1 LNVYPGTPGF
11 PGSGRAWSIHPH
23 ELDFDPEGAIMPEE
37 TPSNQIQPPAPQSGL
52 SDSAAAG
59 LSYITF
65 IPAIIFLATAPYNRS
80 ANVRFHAWQSIFL
93 TIAYVVIRVGLIILG
108 HIPFMGLLL
117 IPVSILIG
125 LGFFV
130 LWLIVMIKAF
140 NGQRFKIPVI
150 GDFAEKQANS

>member
-1 LNVYPGTPGF
+1 
-11 PGSGRAWSIHPH
+11 
-23 ELDFDPEGAIMPEE
+23 MPEE

-65 IPAIIFLATAPYNRS
+65 IPAIIFLATAPYNKS
-80 ANVRFHAWQSIFL
+80 ANVRFHSWQSIFL
-93 TIAYVVIRVGLIILG
+93 TIASIVVWAGFLVLG
-108 HIPFMGLLL
+108 YMPFIGLLL
-117 IPVSILIG
+117 AFVQILIN
-125 LGFFV
+125 LGFFI